1 MAPTDQLARRP
12 LEPAHVG
19 HAVPL
24 SAEAGWNQTSDD
36 WRLMLEIGEGWG
48 LWNDSGRMVA
58 SGMIIPYAPRFAYIS
73 MILVTADYRRRGIA
87 SDMMRWCME
96 AVEARNMYAVL
107 DATPAGRTVYQPLG
121 FADIFGLHRLAAEA
135 PRPAPVAGAAV
146 RPMTLADLAAVEA
159 YDAPVFG
166 SDRAPVLRHLRER
179 QPGRAFIAERDGR
192 VSGFVLARDGR
203 SAHHV
208 GPLVAEDG
216 ATAIALAA
224 RALEGI
230 DGLVYMDAADHQEEF
245 GAWLEDLGFTRQ
257 RPFIRMI
264 LGRDQ
269 PLDDPPRIFAA
280 AGPEMG

>member
-1 MAPTDQLARRP
+1 
-12 LEPAHVG
+12 
-19 HAVPL
+19 L

>member
-1 MAPTDQLARRP
+1 MAPTDDLVRRP

-24 SAEAGWNQTSDD
+24 SAEAGWNQTRDD

-48 LWNDSGRMVA
+48 LWNPAGRMVA
-58 SGMIIPYAPRFAYIS
+58 SGMIIPYATRFAYIS
-73 MILVTADYRRRGIA
+73 MILVTADYRRLGIA
-87 SDMMRWCME
+87 SDMMRLCLE
-96 AVEARNMYAVL
+96 AIEAKGMYAVL

-121 FADIFGLHRLAAEA
+121 FGDIFGLHRLAADT
-135 PRPAPVAGAAV
+135 PRPAPIPDADV
-146 RPMTLADLAAVEA
+146 RPMTVADLTAIKA

-166 SDRAPVLRHLRER
+166 SNRAPVLEHLRER
-179 QPGRAFIAERDGR
+179 QPGRAFVAERNGR

-208 GPLVAEDG
+208 GPLVADDG

-224 RALEGI
+224 HALEGLE
-230 DGLVYMDAADHQEEF
+230 GRVYMDAADHQEEF
-245 GAWLEDLGFTRQ
+245 GAWLEARGFIPQ
-257 RPFIRMI
+257 RPFLRMI

-280 AGPEMG
+280 AGPELG